1 MNISAPPG
9 IGLTGKGDGSAPVQ
23 ADVPDV
29 PMSLSDDHVLSVEN
43 LDYSYT
49 PEAPALRDLTLDL
62 HRREVLS
69 VIGPSGCGKSTLLA
83 AIAGLVAPDSGRV
96 WWPEDSERQAD
107 APRSGP
113 RLTIMFQ
120 KETLLPWLNV
130 EQNVAVGLR
139 YVKSMDRQAKQD
151 RVDRL
156 LQMGGLTDA
165 RHVYPRHLSGGM
177 KRRAALLAS
186 VAPLPQVLML
196 DEPFAALDEPTRVGI
211 HKEVLDICH
220 EMEVSVILVTHDLAE
235 AISLGDRVCILS
247 ARPARVVSVHD
258 VPFSG
263 ERDMFALRQTDEFQD
278 LYKVLWGELS
288 NQIAKA

>member
-1 MNISAPPG
+1 MNIFARPSRGTEEQASRNASAPA
-9 IGLTGKGDGSAPVQ
+9 DASGSSVS
-23 ADVPDV
+23 AD
-29 PMSLSDDHVLSVEN
+29 SDFVLSVEN
-43 LDYSYT
+43 VDYSYT
-49 PEAPALRDLTLDL
+49 PTAPALRDLSLDL
-62 HRREVLS
+62 RRGEVLS
-69 VIGPSGCGKSTLLA
+69 IIGPSGCGKSTLLA
-83 AIAGLVAPDSGRV
+83 AIAGLVAPNAGRV
-96 WWPEDSERQAD
+96 WWPGAAQREFSA
-107 APRSGP
+107 RSGP

-130 EQNVAVGLR
+130 EQNVGVGLK
-139 YVKSMDRQAKQD
+139 YVKSMDRREKKE

-156 LQMGGLTDA
+156 LEMGGLTDA
-165 RHVYPRHLSGGM
+165 RHVYPRQLSGGM

-247 ARPARVVSVHD
+247 ARPATVVSTHE
-258 VPFSG
+258 VPFAG
-263 ERDMFALRQTDEFQD
+263 DRDMFSLRQTDAFQA

-288 NQIAKA
+288 RQIEKA